1 MICSCTVLLPTTV
14 SMSFCHNDISVMCV
28 PYCGQGLEV
37 YVSVDVSFV
46 VDKVLRGHNILQS
59 LICKAVL
66 TESHVSVVVCLFSS
80 TQCRSAVLHH
90 MLVSAILLSDNR
102 TKSHQILPLVVINM
116 EMGRL

>member
-28 PYCGQGLEV
+28 CIPNCGQGLEV

-46 VDKVLRGHNILQS
+46 VDEVLRGHHILQS

-66 TESHVSVVVCLFSS
+66 TESTESCFNYCVFV
-80 TQCRSAVLHH
+80 
-90 MLVSAILLSDNR
+90 
-102 TKSHQILPLVVINM
+102 
-116 EMGRL
+116 